1 MEAEEGAAAAVAF
14 LGGSAAILW
23 TFAPFFVIDLDF
35 RGICVMQFRS
45 KFFTGRDFF
54 TAQLEPSLMVFFRLK
69 LRPDLPSQF
78 LGKGSSSGH
87 WQVFDH
93 HDFFLAPNCA
103 HFLPHKVT
111 SVSSMDAV
119 SGEPRMPATCFTKA
133 SSTAKNNSMDG
144 EDMAII
150 GTQI

>member
-54 TAQLEPSLMVFFRLK
+54 TAAVGAFFDGL
-69 LRPDLPSQF
+69 LQIEAAARPPLTVS
-78 LGKGSSSGH
+78 GKGELL
-87 WQVFDH
+87 WA
-93 HDFFLAPNCA
+93 LAG
-103 HFLPHKVT
+103 V
-111 SVSSMDAV
+111 
-119 SGEPRMPATCFTKA
+119 
-133 SSTAKNNSMDG
+133 
-144 EDMAII
+144 
-150 GTQI
+150 